1 MAGIIEEIL
10 KFVPDPKKISDSCFE
25 GANIVL
31 YTKDKEFFLDD
42 KGSIREAV
50 NAVKKR
56 IELRPDP
63 AVTLDVEEAEKLI
76 KKIIPEE
83 AAISKITFDPQRSR
97 VILEAEK
104 PGLAIGKQGEILREI
119 KKKTLWVPIVRRSPS
134 LRSKIIDNIR
144 AVLYQYSDYRRKFL
158 DKVGHR
164 IYDGWKR
171 GKQDEWIRVTFLG
184 GARQVGRS
192 CVFLQTPE
200 SRILLDCGV
209 NVAATEQNQFPHLDA
224 PEFKLDELDA
234 VILSHAHLDHSG
246 LVPWLFKMGYRGP
259 VYCTAPTRDVS
270 ALLALDFIGVAVKE
284 AKNSLFSSTDVKEM
298 VKHTICLDYE
308 EVTDI
313 TPDMRITFYNAG
325 HVLGSALTHL
335 HIGNG
340 LHNLMYTGDFKGI
353 RTRLLDPAAT
363 RFPRL
368 ETAIIEST
376 YGAKTDIV
384 KSRKEC
390 EEELLGI
397 IKAAIERGGKILI
410 PVLGVGRAQEIVVII
425 EEAVRTGKIPKVPVF
440 VQGLVWD
447 VTAIHTAY
455 PDFLGSEM
463 RKLTFHKD
471 QNPFLSDYLKRV
483 GSRKE
488 QEEVINETGS
498 CVIIATSGMMTAG
511 ASVAYFKAMAEDP
524 RNAIV
529 FVSYLGEGTLGRKV
543 QSGEKTVT
551 IPGEKPEPIAV
562 KLAVHSIPGMTGHA
576 ARDELMRYVHALDP
590 KPKKIIVNHGES
602 SKCLDLAS
610 SIHKLER
617 IETNAPKNL
626 ESIRI
631 R

>member
-1 MAGIIEEIL
+1 MTEILSEIL
-10 KFVPDPKKISDSCFE
+10 KYMPDPKKISDSGFE

-31 YTKDKEFFLDD
+31 YTKDKDFFLDD
-42 KGSIREAV
+42 KGCVREAV
-50 NAVKKR
+50 NAIKKR

-63 AVTLDVEEAEKLI
+63 AITLDVEEAEKI
-76 KKIIPEE
+76 IRKTIPKEAEIDKIN
-83 AAISKITFDPQRSR
+83 FDPQRSR
-97 VILEAEK
+97 VIIEVEK
-104 PGLAIGKQGEILREI
+104 PGLAIGKQGELLRDI
-119 KKKTLWVPIVRRSPS
+119 KKQILWVPIIRRSPA
-134 LRSKIIDNIR
+134 LKSKIIDNIR

-158 DKVGHR
+158 DKIGHR

-171 GKQDEWIRVTFLG
+171 GKQEEWIRVTMLG
-184 GARQVGRS
+184 GGRQVGRS
-192 CVFLQTPE
+192 CIFLQTPE

-209 NVAATEQNQFPHLDA
+209 NVAAEGQNAFPHLDA
-224 PEFKLDELDA
+224 PEFKLEELDA

-270 ALLALDFIGVAVKE
+270 ALLALDYIGVAVKE
-284 AKNSLFSSTDVKEM
+284 AKKGLFSSTDVKEM

-308 EVTDI
+308 EVSDI

-325 HVLGSALTHL
+325 HVLGSAITHI
-335 HIGNG
+335 HVGNG
-340 LHNLMYTGDFKGI
+340 LHNLIYSGDFKGI
-353 RTRLLDPAAT
+353 RTRLLEPAVF

-368 ETAIIEST
+368 ETAIIEAT

-384 KSRKEC
+384 KSRQEC
-390 EEELLGI
+390 EDEMLSI
-397 IKAAIERGGKILI
+397 VKAAIDRKGKILI

-425 EEAVRTGKIPKVPVF
+425 EEAVRTGKIPQVPVY

-455 PDFLGSEM
+455 PDFLSNNI
-463 RKLTFHKD
+463 KKQTFHQD
-471 QNPFLSDYLKRV
+471 QNPFLSKFLKRV

-488 QEEVINETGS
+488 QDEVIEENGS
-498 CVIIATSGMMTAG
+498 CIIIATSGMMTAG
-511 ASVAYFKAMAEDP
+511 ASVAYFKALADDP
-524 RNAIV
+524 RNAII
-529 FVSYLGEGTLGRKV
+529 FVSYLGEGTLGRKI
-543 QSGEKTVT
+543 QNGDKTVM
-551 IPGEKPEPIAV
+551 IPGEKMEPLPV
-562 KLAVHSIPGMTGHA
+562 RLSVHSIPGMTGHA
-576 ARDELMRYVHALDP
+576 ARDELMRYVHNLDP
-590 KPKKIIVNHGES
+590 RPKKIIVNHGES

-626 ESIRI
+626 ESIRL

>member
-1 MAGIIEEIL
+1 MTEIIDEIL
-10 KFVPDPKKISDSCFE
+10 KYLPDRKNISDTSFE

-31 YTKDKEFFLDD
+31 YTKDRDFFLDD
-42 KGSIREAV
+42 KGVIRDAV
-50 NAVKKR
+50 NIIKKR

-63 AVTLDVEEAEKLI
+63 AITLDVEEAEKLI
-76 KKIIPEE
+76 RKIIPED
-83 AAISKITFDPQRSR
+83 AAIDKITFDPQRSR
-97 VILEAEK
+97 VIIESEK
-104 PGLAIGKQGEILREI
+104 PGVAIGKQGEILREI
-119 KKKTLWVPIVRRSPS
+119 KKKTLWVPIVRRSPA
-134 LRSKIIDNIR
+134 LRSKIIENIR

-171 GKQDEWIRVTFLG
+171 GRQDEWIRVTFLG

-200 SRILLDCGV
+200 SRVLLDCGI

-224 PEFKLDELDA
+224 PEFKIEELDA

-246 LVPWLFKMGYRGP
+246 LIPYLFRMGYRGP

-270 ALLALDFIGVAVKE
+270 ALLALDFIGVAEKE
-284 AKNSLFSSTDVKEM
+284 AKKGLFSSTDVKEM

-313 TPDMRITFYNAG
+313 TPDIRITFYNAG
-325 HVLGSALTHL
+325 HVLGSAITHL

-340 LHNLMYTGDFKGI
+340 LHNLSYTGDFKGI

-390 EEELLGI
+390 EEELLNI
-397 IKAAIERGGKILI
+397 VKTTIDKKGKVLI

-529 FVSYLGEGTLGRKV
+529 FVSYLGEGTLGRKI
-543 QSGEKTVT
+543 QNGEKTIM
-551 IPGEKPEPIAV
+551 IPNEKPEPLNV
-562 KLAVHSIPGMTGHA
+562 RLAVYSIPGMTGHA
-576 ARDELMRYVHALDP
+576 ARDELMRYVHSLDP